1 MRDGIDLN
9 EHINSYFSNI
19 GSKLANEC
27 APGDIVNDK
36 NNVVHDVI
44 GFDRTPFT
52 EEEVLK
58 VCNEINICKSAS
70 IPNVKTL
77 VIKQA
82 FLDNIARVAKI
93 FNSSL
98 SLSTFP
104 NAWKLSTIVPLPK
117 VSHPNSATDFRPVA
131 LTPLP
136 GKLMEKLICSRLQGW
151 ISENRSLTNAQHGFR
166 NKKSTI
172 SAIIALLDALYKNI
186 NKNRNSYVIY
196 LDLKKAFDTISH
208 QKMIKKASGVR
219 SGCEYIELFGK
230 LFNW

>member
-1 MRDGIDLN
+1 MLDGIDLN
-9 EHINSYFSNI
+9 EHINSYCSNI

-36 NNVVHDVI
+36 NNVAHDVI

-82 FLDNIARVAKI
+82 FLDNISRVAKI

-117 VSHPNSATDFRPVA
+117 VSHPNSASDLRPVA

-151 ISENRSLTNAQHGFR
+151 ISENRLLTC
-166 NKKSTI
+166 KCSTW
-172 SAIIALLDALYKNI
+172 
-186 NKNRNSYVIY
+186 
-196 LDLKKAFDTISH
+196 F
-208 QKMIKKASGVR
+208 
-219 SGCEYIELFGK
+219 
-230 LFNW
+230 